1 MSDVF
6 FYVQNLLGIGHVRRA
21 AVLAKAM
28 SKAGLDIDFVLG
40 GFTVPGL
47 DAGDARLLQ
56 LPPVRSADERFSA
69 LLDENGA
76 PIDDVWRAHRRERL
90 LAAFAAAAP
99 AALLIEL
106 FPFGRRA
113 FRFELEP
120 LLELAHARQRRPE
133 IVCSVRDIL
142 VEKSKPGRAE
152 ETAATIE
159 CFFDRVLVH
168 GDPAVA
174 PFAASFSAADRIA
187 DKISYT
193 GYVVAERLAVMPPR
207 PASGEILVSVG
218 GGAVGKPLI
227 ETALAARALSLAHGV
242 PWRIVLGPQYP
253 QREAATL
260 LANAPPGVLVDAFR
274 PDLATEFSGCAL
286 SISQAGYNTVLELI
300 AAGTRAIVIP
310 FSTGRESEQQERA
323 RRLAEL
329 GLLTVIEEEMLRRR
343 CWRRQSIT
351 PWRLRNPSRA
361 AVCGLTGHTRL
372 PPSFLRQ
379 WRGGAGVDMMGAR
392 TAGLKTGERL
402 EVTRPGLRYRRSDI
416 LLDYGRAAL
425 GASLSG
431 AVLAAQASPAVVATA
446 GGLTALFAVFAVR
459 TVFCVRSFGMRSPR
473 PALPQMAGGRCAW
486 NGLSSID

>member
-47 DAGDARLLQ
+47 DVGDARLLQ

-152 ETAATIE
+152 EAAATIE

-329 GLLTVIEEEMLRRR
+329 GLLTVIEEEMLA
-343 CWRRQSIT
+343 
-351 PWRLRNPSRA
+351 P
-361 AVCGLTGHTRL
+361 
-372 PPSFLRQ
+372 
-379 WRGGAGVDMMGAR
+379 
-392 TAGLKTGERL
+392 
-402 EVTRPGLRYRRSDI
+402 
-416 LLDYGRAAL
+416 
-425 GASLSG
+425 
-431 AVLAAQASPAVVATA
+431 AVLAAAVDHALAAPKPIA
-446 GGLTALFAVFAVR
+446 GGGLRLDGAHQTAAVLLEAVAR
-459 TVFCVRSFGMRSPR
+459 RRGCRHDGR
-473 PALPQMAGGRCAW
+473 PHGGA
-486 NGLSSID
+486 